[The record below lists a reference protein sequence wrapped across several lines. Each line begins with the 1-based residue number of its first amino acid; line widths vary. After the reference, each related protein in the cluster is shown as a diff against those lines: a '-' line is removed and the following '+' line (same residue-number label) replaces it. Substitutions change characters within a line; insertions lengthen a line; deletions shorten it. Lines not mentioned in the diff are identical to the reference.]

1 MCAPY
6 AHESSLDAT
15 AFDNSRCQCLSSLT
29 TVNVNQQP
37 VAASR
42 ERSWREQTLEQRV
55 AVRRERLLAAALEV
69 FATRGFHASKVRDVC
84 REAGLTERYFY
95 ESFTDKEALLG
106 TLTETIVADLV
117 EASGPSI
124 ARVTTDLDGAI
135 RSAARV
141 IVHSLTD
148 DPARAR
154 ILFVEMVG
162 VSPAIEQRRRELI
175 GALVDVVSG
184 AALAAQGAS
193 GTQRPIEVELI
204 ARALVGAAQELLI
217 AFARNEL
224 ALDQEL
230 LIAGVERLLLEA
242 NRAFHITL
250 EVERTP
256 T

>member
-1 MCAPY
+1 M
-6 AHESSLDAT
+6 
-15 AFDNSRCQCLSSLT
+15 AFDNEHCQRLSSLT
-29 TVNVNQQP
+29 IVNVNQRAVGDSGGLGRGRP
-37 VAASR
+37 
-42 ERSWREQTLEQRV
+42 WRELTLEQRV

-69 FATRGFHASKVRDVC
+69 FATRGFHATKVRDVC
-84 REAGLTERYFY
+84 RAAKLTERYFY

-106 TLTETIVADLV
+106 TLTDTIVADLV

-175 GALVDVVSG
+175 GALVDVVGG
-184 AALAAQGAS
+184 AALAAQAFG
-193 GTQRPIEVELI
+193 GQRPVEVELI
-204 ARALVGAAQELLI
+204 ARALIGAVQELLI

-230 LIAGVERLLLEA
+230 LIASIERLLFEA
-242 NRAFHITL
+242 HQAFHITL
-250 EVERTP
+250 EAERTA